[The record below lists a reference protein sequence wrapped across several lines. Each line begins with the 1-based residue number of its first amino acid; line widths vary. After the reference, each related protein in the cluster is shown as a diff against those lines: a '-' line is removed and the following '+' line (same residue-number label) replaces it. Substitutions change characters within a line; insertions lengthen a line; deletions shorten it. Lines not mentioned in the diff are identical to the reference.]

1 MFNDNRYYDKLWLEY
16 LINDKHLEPNYIKFA
31 NFYNEMS
38 RILSAI
44 CVEKGGIALENY
56 VGRFFAADVL
66 EYIVEYGNRLK
77 QSGETL
83 DANLAGAMDL
93 FEKQFERVKD
103 LVTPN
108 QKPIYEMSIEEFEK
122 IMKYYFDASISPYQK
137 SMPVFAAGFFISCI
151 IYGIKVLAEKKQ
163 KNK

>member
-1 MFNDNRYYDKLWLEY
+1 MS
-16 LINDKHLEPNYIKFA
+16 ISVQNYIKLA

-38 RILSAI
+38 RVLSAI

-77 QSGETL
+77 KSGVQI
-83 DANLAGAMDL
+83 DANVIDAMNL
-93 FEKQFERVKD
+93 FEKQFEKVKN

-108 QKPIYEMSIEEFEK
+108 QKPIYEMSLEEFEK
-122 IMKYYFDASISPYQK
+122 IMNI
-137 SMPVFAAGFFISCI
+137 
-151 IYGIKVLAEKKQ
+151 
-163 KNK
+163 

>member
-1 MFNDNRYYDKLWLEY
+1 MAISVQNYAKLV
-16 LINDKHLEPNYIKFA
+16 
-31 NFYNEMS
+31 NFYNEMT

-77 QSGETL
+77 K
-83 DANLAGAMDL
+83 AGAKLTPEIVSAMNL
-93 FEKQFERVKD
+93 FEKQFEKVKN

-108 QKPIYEMSIEEFEK
+108 QKPIYEMTLEEFEK
-122 IMKYYFDASISPYQK
+122 LMNI
-137 SMPVFAAGFFISCI
+137 
-151 IYGIKVLAEKKQ
+151 
-163 KNK
+163 

>member
-1 MFNDNRYYDKLWLEY
+1 MAISVQNYVKL
-16 LINDKHLEPNYIKFA
+16 A

-77 QSGETL
+77 KSGEQIDKNLL
-83 DANLAGAMDL
+83 DAMDL
-93 FEKQFERVKD
+93 FEKQFENVKN

-108 QKPIYEMSIEEFEK
+108 QKPIYEMTLEEFEK
-122 IMKYYFDASISPYQK
+122 IMNI
-137 SMPVFAAGFFISCI
+137 
-151 IYGIKVLAEKKQ
+151 
-163 KNK
+163 